1 MFAPRSSSLQ
11 PISEQAT
18 WQPPG
23 TGFGAPAL
31 GQDHAGGQTHGAGWS
46 MDPPPPSFQTHRFGT
61 AANRRST
68 PFAGLSSSMNMMG
81 SQLLAG
87 GRRMMGEGV
96 GGYPDR
102 MVGQGFVQTPD
113 TNQASGNTRIPWLV
127 KQQDPASLQVEGPRP
142 PPAPDEAPKGIQA
155 GMPFLWVTPSF
166 VTAYRTWTLTGVG
179 ETADGVLALPGS
191 VRQGDWNARTDV
203 LALRHC
209 VRAGPSDSCS
219 PDLPFRH
226 ARRFLDG
233 SRRCLVACPAGSA
246 RSVAFIG
253 WYCAKKGMD
262 ITLTSLWGLASG
274 LLFIYDF
281 FGALTGAVVNTFK
294 LDFVRV
300 AVLLALPLTDFL
312 AASFGWELFKEHE
325 RNGGLLKPIFAGG
338 QAVPA
343 KRMDEEQ
350 GITKPKLD
358 IWKGTEGTA
367 PYPPHAPY
375 GYPGTGNFAGQEM
388 QNAADGFVKP
398 TARHESNVCSLVAAV
413 SLWKH
418 LASVRASRAANLLR
432 RNQFLETL
440 RRKRAAAL
448 ASQREDSTAPQ
459 AVEIR
464 TLTTLVAQERS
475 WLRPL
480 LLAVTS
486 GAQRLALRLQKML
499 WRSLAVLTDPEALLE
514 PMFLEAQEMMGQ
526 GFPSSSADVQSWVV
540 QEDGLFRAA
549 FGAHVTEPW
558 NRERLYLQLERS
570 VLAKPGPT
578 LDERAQELRSD
589 EDREMLG
596 SGLCAPRLAPLE
608 EVYWLNMLG
617 LRFRSQVK
625 SKRRHLVAS
634 HLYELRLDVSR
645 ISLFQTPLASRDLA
659 SRASSLDA
667 LDSRETRVAGELQ
680 ELFHRYQKEME
691 SHVVAQLDSRLDM
704 LVERGKALRT
714 ALFEAEAL
722 PSDAQATQ
730 AAQAVLAAREAYRS
744 NLQERRKVRA
754 RRDEKET
761 LFEQVC
767 KNLYGKWRELRQVRQ
782 DFGFVSTPWR
792 LTAQPQELHS
802 RLLDRERSE
811 HDLSADTERR
821 ARNVDAEIEE
831 SSYLQGFAAE
841 QERDRV
847 QNKWDMAK
855 RGPGQPSYRF
865 ELSPTVELTSAE
877 ALRSRAYDGIVGDA
891 DASSAA
897 EELER
902 RQLASRVRVCVE
914 CRVSDRVV
922 GRSPAMSI
930 SWDTGSTSSA
940 AALLEE
946 VPGTLPGA
954 PDSIRPVHSFNLAV
968 HVMPQNISFLVYVSA
983 GGWWPRWH
991 AAREVQL
998 DIPSPE
1004 GRRVTHAAVLEQHL
1018 LFGPGMDDLGEE
1030 DGLLS
1035 QTFKGEV
1042 AVCVSWPGGGR
1053 GDYVVPPPAPL
1064 NAEGQ
1069 PVANLKCLPCFRSR
1083 SPASQKEE
1091 AKPEEELDKMRID
1104 SEAPEVGTTST
1115 DFRGKGPEGTR
1126 LEDAHLCRRRLGSE
1140 DTQAGQ
1146 LRGLRVEKLLQRV
1159 ERAGMDSERL
1169 LVPGFESEV
1178 REEKEA
1184 KQKQEASDTKA
1195 GKQKES
1201 VYQMDFRKR
1210 IEERTR
1216 KMAMVK
1222 THMSYKSIVREYG
1235 EEAEEGNLLE
1245 LLERFQKMFQPKHT
1259 LRPSGGRR
1267 RFESSV
1273 KSIRVHISLAKVYDA
1288 PLRWQQEAVAQ
1299 QSAPPP
1305 PLGGVPGLQ
1314 TFGAPVAG
1322 PGRGF
1327 QWPRQMGSPFAG
1339 SSEGVFGATPAG
1351 IQTQQ
1356 LPEIVIEMTLQ
1367 DFHGNLLF
1375 KRTERAQQ
1383 STDPDIN
1390 QILELP
1396 LHAAGI
1402 TGMEE
1407 LTQENLIKY
1416 SGELTINVFDELSQR
1431 LPGSGQEVRVRTQL
1445 RHLGKFV
1452 LPWDTL
1458 YAAKCSVKGHFPV
1471 DQHVVLFGY
1480 RPKSEKQ
1487 RPLAPVHAEGAP
1499 PPPPS
1504 SQAAKMMCLGL
1515 EVTVDPPLEHPT
1527 RVQPQIT
1534 LGKEP
1539 NMMLKHVQKWHD
1551 LLKSR
1556 RDSRILALGTDV
1568 DGRSCL
1574 ICRFIRPQKPP
1585 DILPENPF
1593 AIEMAARYV
1602 SMIPSLQDNEMWNVE
1617 DLWCTDQEFLDI
1629 QCGDW
1634 EEHCI
1639 LLCNFFNYIDRY
1651 RRECV
1656 GGYST
1661 SDIQSYCV
1669 ICDLMPEGE
1678 AVVVLRMDRQSGN
1691 CEFWHAL
1698 KGRCYFLPAA
1708 AAKQRVQAAFHEA
1721 LMQTWAWRPP
1731 ASAAA
1736 SPCRLRSIQSR
1747 EGFNWRP
1754 NVLSLS
1760 KARRG
1765 RLGDG
1770 RLLSRKS
1777 AAQGTVTEASKLG
1790 PLTLW
1795 TLLAISSLNLMSFTA
1810 MFPITPI
1817 LMERYSMKS
1826 EIGVGL
1832 VASILSDF
1840 IGRRKVLFMA
1850 LLGGVVGSALQGVA
1864 IACCWPFAA
1873 FLVVRG
1879 VSGMFSGIVPVVK
1892 AYIVDAF
1899 DADEVPKVLAY
1910 REAAGTMAFI
1920 IGPALGGALA
1930 SRRTVLALKVLPE
1943 PTQRRSGKGPKKS
1956 TTSKAAR
1963 SPVLAVTLLFCST
1976 CFHAYFPLLL
1986 ARRYALALTNMGAV
2000 LTGIS
2005 LTIAAVQIAGFER
2018 CRQRHGL
2025 QITMVLGAL
2034 LVLAGLGAL
2043 FSLPVGTS
2051 LAGVFT
2057 CGAVY
2062 GAGLQG
2068 RCALVSPALP
2078 SLLVQTAPQGRCGAL
2093 LGIDS
2098 AIVNFGRIVA
2108 PSVFGLLYRSD
2119 QEFTRTV
2126 LASKIVAVASTVG
2139 FLAFLLEQLTL
2150 YWSGWSLC
2158 PRGTDG
2164 TEDDAAQPD
2173 TQQASVLK
2181 AMTSIPIRKVHL
2193 VFNADNVW
2201 ANLQSEW
2208 AKSAHKGV
2216 AALSWDLD
2224 DARRWKPLFARGRED
2239 LRRLSGLPPDPTGE
2253 DDLVRDFS
2261 KEWRLEDPS
2270 QALTFQPKDEPQAAR
2285 LENIFQLQLEQDI
2298 IDHRAGLKGTIVK
2311 DSRSTKFNHVIADR
2325 LGQLL
2330 EGLETLANSA
2340 RRSGYESSF
2349 PLKSHATPPV
2359 TLEAIEAQMHEIEND
2374 FRRMGRPGRSVFG
2387 LPFNE
2392 PYKDYSL
2399 IWDAIYQSRILE
2411 LGGDQADYALKVRIF
2426 PYAAGVLSIWVFIAA
2441 AMDIFRVQL
2450 RARRVPVAMSR
2461 PLRLILP
2468 TLLAVALYLGVARP
2482 FVCFVAPHAGNSRGI
2497 RGSEPAVSRAAVQLD
2512 VPMKESDLIQ
2522 PDEEPERA
2530 TYMYGFV
2537 PFAEQVNGRIAMI
2550 FFFVLIFQEFFTAKG
2565 LFQQIGEIL
2574 GMKVTAT
2581 VFANV
2586 SMLVWLKGSTLTFVP
2601 TAAAPE
2607 AMPTSRK
2614 TALKSAQYEKNIGKG
2629 GPSNS
2634 GKKKEESPF
2643 TVGPVVLAVFLF
2655 VVVGSAI
2662 IQIIASAQKGL
2673 I

>member
-142 PPAPDEAPKGIQA
+142 PPAPDEAPKGIQ
-155 GMPFLWVTPSF
+155 
-166 VTAYRTWTLTGVG
+166 
-179 ETADGVLALPGS
+179 
-191 VRQGDWNARTDV
+191 
-203 LALRHC
+203 
-209 VRAGPSDSCS
+209 
-219 PDLPFRH
+219 
-226 ARRFLDG
+226 
-233 SRRCLVACPAGSA
+233 
-246 RSVAFIG
+246 
-253 WYCAKKGMD
+253 
-262 ITLTSLWGLASG
+262 
-274 LLFIYDF
+274 
-281 FGALTGAVVNTFK
+281 
-294 LDFVRV
+294 
-300 AVLLALPLTDFL
+300 
-312 AASFGWELFKEHE
+312 
-325 RNGGLLKPIFAGG
+325 
-338 QAVPA
+338 
-343 KRMDEEQ
+343 
-350 GITKPKLD
+350 
-358 IWKGTEGTA
+358 
-367 PYPPHAPY
+367 
-375 GYPGTGNFAGQEM
+375 
-388 QNAADGFVKP
+388 
-398 TARHESNVCSLVAAV
+398 
-413 SLWKH
+413 
-418 LASVRASRAANLLR
+418 AANLLR

-645 ISLFQTPLASRDLA
+645 ISLFQSPLASRDLA

-792 LTAQPQELHS
+792 LTAQPQ
-802 RLLDRERSE
+802 E

-1115 DFRGKGPEGTR
+1115 EFRGKGPEGTR

-1140 DTQAGQ
+1140 DPQAGQ

-1402 TGMEE
+1402 AGMEE

-1458 YAAKCSVKGHFPV
+1458 YAANCSVKGHFPV

-1708 AAKQRVQAAFHEA
+1708 AAKQR
-1721 LMQTWAWRPP
+1721 
-1731 ASAAA
+1731 
-1736 SPCRLRSIQSR
+1736 
-1747 EGFNWRP
+1747 
-1754 NVLSLS
+1754 
-1760 KARRG
+1760 
-1765 RLGDG
+1765 
-1770 RLLSRKS
+1770 
-1777 AAQGTVTEASKLG
+1777 
-1790 PLTLW
+1790 
-1795 TLLAISSLNLMSFTA
+1795 
-1810 MFPITPI
+1810 
-1817 LMERYSMKS
+1817 
-1826 EIGVGL
+1826 
-1832 VASILSDF
+1832 
-1840 IGRRKVLFMA
+1840 
-1850 LLGGVVGSALQGVA
+1850 
-1864 IACCWPFAA
+1864 
-1873 FLVVRG
+1873 
-1879 VSGMFSGIVPVVK
+1879 
-1892 AYIVDAF
+1892 
-1899 DADEVPKVLAY
+1899 
-1910 REAAGTMAFI
+1910 
-1920 IGPALGGALA
+1920 
-1930 SRRTVLALKVLPE
+1930 
-1943 PTQRRSGKGPKKS
+1943 
-1956 TTSKAAR
+1956 
-1963 SPVLAVTLLFCST
+1963 
-1976 CFHAYFPLLL
+1976 
-1986 ARRYALALTNMGAV
+1986 
-2000 LTGIS
+2000 
-2005 LTIAAVQIAGFER
+2005 
-2018 CRQRHGL
+2018 
-2025 QITMVLGAL
+2025 
-2034 LVLAGLGAL
+2034 
-2043 FSLPVGTS
+2043 
-2051 LAGVFT
+2051 
-2057 CGAVY
+2057 
-2062 GAGLQG
+2062 
-2068 RCALVSPALP
+2068 
-2078 SLLVQTAPQGRCGAL
+2078 
-2093 LGIDS
+2093 
-2098 AIVNFGRIVA
+2098 
-2108 PSVFGLLYRSD
+2108 
-2119 QEFTRTV
+2119 
-2126 LASKIVAVASTVG
+2126 
-2139 FLAFLLEQLTL
+2139 
-2150 YWSGWSLC
+2150 WSLC

-2201 ANLQSEW
+2201 ANLQSER

-2441 AMDIFRVQL
+2441 AMDV
-2450 RARRVPVAMSR
+2450 
-2461 PLRLILP
+2461 
-2468 TLLAVALYLGVARP
+2468 
-2482 FVCFVAPHAGNSRGI
+2482 
-2497 RGSEPAVSRAAVQLD
+2497 
-2512 VPMKESDLIQ
+2512 
-2522 PDEEPERA
+2522 
-2530 TYMYGFV
+2530 
-2537 PFAEQVNGRIAMI
+2537 
-2550 FFFVLIFQEFFTAKG
+2550 
-2565 LFQQIGEIL
+2565 
-2574 GMKVTAT
+2574 
-2581 VFANV
+2581 
-2586 SMLVWLKGSTLTFVP
+2586 
-2601 TAAAPE
+2601 
-2607 AMPTSRK
+2607 
-2614 TALKSAQYEKNIGKG
+2614 
-2629 GPSNS
+2629 
-2634 GKKKEESPF
+2634 
-2643 TVGPVVLAVFLF
+2643 
-2655 VVVGSAI
+2655 
-2662 IQIIASAQKGL
+2662 
-2673 I
+2673 

>member
-1 MFAPRSSSLQ
+1 M
-11 PISEQAT
+11 
-18 WQPPG
+18 
-23 TGFGAPAL
+23 
-31 GQDHAGGQTHGAGWS
+31 
-46 MDPPPPSFQTHRFGT
+46 
-61 AANRRST
+61 
-68 PFAGLSSSMNMMG
+68 
-81 SQLLAG
+81 QL
-87 GRRMMGEGV
+87 
-96 GGYPDR
+96 
-102 MVGQGFVQTPD
+102 
-113 TNQASGNTRIPWLV
+113 
-127 KQQDPASLQVEGPRP
+127 
-142 PPAPDEAPKGIQA
+142 
-155 GMPFLWVTPSF
+155 
-166 VTAYRTWTLTGVG
+166 
-179 ETADGVLALPGS
+179 
-191 VRQGDWNARTDV
+191 
-203 LALRHC
+203 
-209 VRAGPSDSCS
+209 
-219 PDLPFRH
+219 
-226 ARRFLDG
+226 
-233 SRRCLVACPAGSA
+233 
-246 RSVAFIG
+246 
-253 WYCAKKGMD
+253 
-262 ITLTSLWGLASG
+262 
-274 LLFIYDF
+274 
-281 FGALTGAVVNTFK
+281 
-294 LDFVRV
+294 
-300 AVLLALPLTDFL
+300 
-312 AASFGWELFKEHE
+312 
-325 RNGGLLKPIFAGG
+325 
-338 QAVPA
+338 
-343 KRMDEEQ
+343 
-350 GITKPKLD
+350 
-358 IWKGTEGTA
+358 
-367 PYPPHAPY
+367 
-375 GYPGTGNFAGQEM
+375 
-388 QNAADGFVKP
+388 
-398 TARHESNVCSLVAAV
+398 
-413 SLWKH
+413 
-418 LASVRASRAANLLR
+418 
-432 RNQFLETL
+432 
-440 RRKRAAAL
+440 
-448 ASQREDSTAPQ
+448 
-459 AVEIR
+459 
-464 TLTTLVAQERS
+464 
-475 WLRPL
+475 
-480 LLAVTS
+480 
-486 GAQRLALRLQKML
+486 
-499 WRSLAVLTDPEALLE
+499 
-514 PMFLEAQEMMGQ
+514 
-526 GFPSSSADVQSWVV
+526 
-540 QEDGLFRAA
+540 
-549 FGAHVTEPW
+549 
-558 NRERLYLQLERS
+558 
-570 VLAKPGPT
+570 
-578 LDERAQELRSD
+578 
-589 EDREMLG
+589 
-596 SGLCAPRLAPLE
+596 
-608 EVYWLNMLG
+608 
-617 LRFRSQVK
+617 
-625 SKRRHLVAS
+625 
-634 HLYELRLDVSR
+634 
-645 ISLFQTPLASRDLA
+645 
-659 SRASSLDA
+659 
-667 LDSRETRVAGELQ
+667 
-680 ELFHRYQKEME
+680 
-691 SHVVAQLDSRLDM
+691 
-704 LVERGKALRT
+704 
-714 ALFEAEAL
+714 
-722 PSDAQATQ
+722 
-730 AAQAVLAAREAYRS
+730 
-744 NLQERRKVRA
+744 
-754 RRDEKET
+754 
-761 LFEQVC
+761 
-767 KNLYGKWRELRQVRQ
+767 
-782 DFGFVSTPWR
+782 
-792 LTAQPQELHS
+792 
-802 RLLDRERSE
+802 
-811 HDLSADTERR
+811 
-821 ARNVDAEIEE
+821 
-831 SSYLQGFAAE
+831 
-841 QERDRV
+841 
-847 QNKWDMAK
+847 
-855 RGPGQPSYRF
+855 
-865 ELSPTVELTSAE
+865 
-877 ALRSRAYDGIVGDA
+877 
-891 DASSAA
+891 
-897 EELER
+897 
-902 RQLASRVRVCVE
+902 
-914 CRVSDRVV
+914 
-922 GRSPAMSI
+922 
-930 SWDTGSTSSA
+930 
-940 AALLEE
+940 
-946 VPGTLPGA
+946 
-954 PDSIRPVHSFNLAV
+954 
-968 HVMPQNISFLVYVSA
+968 
-983 GGWWPRWH
+983 
-991 AAREVQL
+991 
-998 DIPSPE
+998 
-1004 GRRVTHAAVLEQHL
+1004 
-1018 LFGPGMDDLGEE
+1018 
-1030 DGLLS
+1030 
-1035 QTFKGEV
+1035 
-1042 AVCVSWPGGGR
+1042 
-1053 GDYVVPPPAPL
+1053 
-1064 NAEGQ
+1064 EGQ
-1069 PVANLKCLPCFRSR
+1069 PVANLKCLPRAQCCPSR
-1083 SPASQKEE
+1083 EESEE

-1104 SEAPEVGTTST
+1104 REAPEAGTTST
-1115 DFRGKGPEGTR
+1115 EFRGKGPEGTR

-1314 TFGAPVAG
+1314 TFGAPVSG

-1339 SSEGVFGATPAG
+1339 SSDGVFGATPAG

-1402 TGMEE
+1402 AGMEE

-1487 RPLAPVHAEGAP
+1487 RLPPPVQAEGAP

-1708 AAKQRVQAAFHEA
+1708 AAKQR
-1721 LMQTWAWRPP
+1721 
-1731 ASAAA
+1731 
-1736 SPCRLRSIQSR
+1736 
-1747 EGFNWRP
+1747 
-1754 NVLSLS
+1754 
-1760 KARRG
+1760 
-1765 RLGDG
+1765 
-1770 RLLSRKS
+1770 
-1777 AAQGTVTEASKLG
+1777 
-1790 PLTLW
+1790 
-1795 TLLAISSLNLMSFTA
+1795 
-1810 MFPITPI
+1810 
-1817 LMERYSMKS
+1817 
-1826 EIGVGL
+1826 
-1832 VASILSDF
+1832 
-1840 IGRRKVLFMA
+1840 
-1850 LLGGVVGSALQGVA
+1850 
-1864 IACCWPFAA
+1864 
-1873 FLVVRG
+1873 
-1879 VSGMFSGIVPVVK
+1879 
-1892 AYIVDAF
+1892 
-1899 DADEVPKVLAY
+1899 
-1910 REAAGTMAFI
+1910 
-1920 IGPALGGALA
+1920 
-1930 SRRTVLALKVLPE
+1930 
-1943 PTQRRSGKGPKKS
+1943 
-1956 TTSKAAR
+1956 
-1963 SPVLAVTLLFCST
+1963 
-1976 CFHAYFPLLL
+1976 
-1986 ARRYALALTNMGAV
+1986 
-2000 LTGIS
+2000 
-2005 LTIAAVQIAGFER
+2005 
-2018 CRQRHGL
+2018 
-2025 QITMVLGAL
+2025 
-2034 LVLAGLGAL
+2034 
-2043 FSLPVGTS
+2043 
-2051 LAGVFT
+2051 
-2057 CGAVY
+2057 
-2062 GAGLQG
+2062 
-2068 RCALVSPALP
+2068 
-2078 SLLVQTAPQGRCGAL
+2078 
-2093 LGIDS
+2093 
-2098 AIVNFGRIVA
+2098 
-2108 PSVFGLLYRSD
+2108 
-2119 QEFTRTV
+2119 
-2126 LASKIVAVASTVG
+2126 
-2139 FLAFLLEQLTL
+2139 
-2150 YWSGWSLC
+2150 WSLC
-2158 PRGTDG
+2158 PRGTAG

-2173 TQQASVLK
+2173 VQQASVLK

-2201 ANLQSEW
+2201 ANLQSER

-2253 DDLVRDFS
+2253 DELVRDFS

-2441 AMDIFRVQL
+2441 AMDV
-2450 RARRVPVAMSR
+2450 
-2461 PLRLILP
+2461 
-2468 TLLAVALYLGVARP
+2468 
-2482 FVCFVAPHAGNSRGI
+2482 
-2497 RGSEPAVSRAAVQLD
+2497 
-2512 VPMKESDLIQ
+2512 
-2522 PDEEPERA
+2522 
-2530 TYMYGFV
+2530 
-2537 PFAEQVNGRIAMI
+2537 
-2550 FFFVLIFQEFFTAKG
+2550 
-2565 LFQQIGEIL
+2565 
-2574 GMKVTAT
+2574 
-2581 VFANV
+2581 
-2586 SMLVWLKGSTLTFVP
+2586 
-2601 TAAAPE
+2601 
-2607 AMPTSRK
+2607 
-2614 TALKSAQYEKNIGKG
+2614 
-2629 GPSNS
+2629 
-2634 GKKKEESPF
+2634 
-2643 TVGPVVLAVFLF
+2643 
-2655 VVVGSAI
+2655 
-2662 IQIIASAQKGL
+2662 
-2673 I
+2673 